1 MNKTVLILG
10 ASGFIGQNLVGKLAA
25 NGYHITALVRSR
37 KSAQKLRDFPVN
49 TVIANQGDEV
59 KFRECFRGQ
68 DAVINLIGVLH
79 DTPPNSFQALH
90 EELPQ
95 KILNHC
101 TVENVTQLIQM
112 SALPA
117 SAEVGPSR
125 YLYSRGRG
133 EDRVFETETDVVAS
147 SLRPSIVFGAH
158 DHFFSSFSKIL
169 GWMPILPLACPSA
182 RFAPIF
188 VGDVVDSILALL
200 ANPKRFNGKRID
212 LCGPHIYTLRQLIEF
227 IAQAMD
233 RKTIIVNLPDPL
245 ARVQASV
252 LEMLPGKKF
261 TMDNYLSLQVDSIST
276 QNGCNLLGINPK
288 SLEEIM
294 GPLLNR

>member
-1 MNKTVLILG
+1 MLILG
-10 ASGFIGQNLVGKLAA
+10 ASGFIGQNLIGKLTEK
-25 NGYHITALVRSR
+25 GYQITALVRSM
-37 KSAQKLRDFPVN
+37 KSAQKLRYFPGN
-49 TVIANQGDEV
+49 TVISDQGDEV

-79 DTPPNSFQALH
+79 DNPPNSFQALH
-90 EELPQ
+90 EELPR
-95 KILNHC
+95 KILSNC
-101 TVENVTQLIQM
+101 TVENVTQFIHM

-117 SAEVGPSR
+117 SAKVGPSQ

-133 EDRVFETETDVVAS
+133 EDRVFETEKDVVVS
-147 SLRPSIVFGAH
+147 SIRPSIVFGAQ

-169 GWMPILPLACPSA
+169 GWMPILPLACPRT
-182 RFAPIF
+182 RFAPVF

-200 ANPKRFNGKRID
+200 VDPKSFNGKRID
-212 LCGPHIYTLRQLIEF
+212 LCGPHIYTLRELIEF
-227 IAQAMD
+227 IAKAMD
-233 RKTIIVNLPDPL
+233 RKTIIVNLPDSL
-245 ARVQASV
+245 ARAQASV

-288 SLEEIM
+288 SVEEVM
-294 GPLLNR
+294 KPLLNR